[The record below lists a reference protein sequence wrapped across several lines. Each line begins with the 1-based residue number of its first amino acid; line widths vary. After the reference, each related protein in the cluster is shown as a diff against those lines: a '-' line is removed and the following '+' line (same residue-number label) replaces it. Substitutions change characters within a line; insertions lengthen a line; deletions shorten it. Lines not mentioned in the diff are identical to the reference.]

1 MRAYPHPPRK
11 YIDISKLITDSWR
24 LVWRHKF
31 LWFFGLFAGG
41 SASFGGWSGNF
52 STGGDSQQNNNS
64 GRTDRTAQEFSN
76 WINAHLTLIFIM
88 VAAVIAIILLLW
100 LWSIICRGAVIGSVR
115 DTRQGGSISFGSAF
129 ARGRESFGRLFLFDL
144 FLFFLSLCLI
154 IIIAASVL
162 FLIFLAMVAGKVGWA
177 LLSLLGLW
185 SLTFLIF
192 GLAYLAC
199 CTFWFVPWVFLGII
213 VNFAARS
220 VILEGNR
227 PIAAFRRI
235 WRIVMDNLSQTLL
248 VFLVSLGLSIGA
260 SIAITI
266 GVGLTA
272 IPAGIAWFFAYSAD
286 WNLASIV
293 IASSLTLIPLV
304 AIILAAAVMNTYFT
318 TFWTITYDKLAGH
331 ESSDERF
338 PRQSAT
344 SSPLQPPHLPTG
356 K

>member
-31 LWFFGLFAGG
+31 LWFFGLFASG
-41 SASFGGWSGNF
+41 SASFGGGGGNF
-52 STGGDSQQNNNS
+52 STGGNS
-64 GRTDRTAQEFSN
+64 RQKNGSGQTDRTVQEFSE
-76 WINAHLTLIFIM
+76 WINSHLTLIFIV
-88 VAAVIAIILLLW
+88 VAAVISIILLLW

-115 DTRQGGSISFGSAF
+115 DTRQGGRISFASAF
-129 ARGRESFGRLFLFDL
+129 ARGRKSFGRLFLFDM
-144 FLFFLSLCLI
+144 FLFFLSLCLF
-154 IIIAASVL
+154 IIIAAFVL
-162 FLIFLAMVAGKVGWA
+162 FLIFLAMVAGKVGLA
-177 LLSLLGLW
+177 LLTLLGIW

-192 GLAYLAC
+192 GLSCLAC

-227 PIAAFRRI
+227 PIAAFRKT
-235 WRIVMDNLSQTLL
+235 WRIVMDNLSRILL

-260 SIAITI
+260 SIAIAI

-286 WNLASIV
+286 WDLASIA
-293 IASSLTLIPLV
+293 IASCLTLIPLV
-304 AIILAAAVMNTYFT
+304 AAIIATALLNTYFT

-331 ESSDERF
+331 EPPDARF
-338 PRQSAT
+338 PRQSAS
-344 SSPLQPPHLPTG
+344 SSP
-356 K
+356 

>member
-24 LVWRHKF
+24 LVWHHKF

-41 SASFGGWSGNF
+41 SASFGGGSGNF

-64 GRTDRTAQEFSN
+64 GRTDRTVNEVSD
-76 WINAHLTLIFIM
+76 WINAHLILIFIL

-235 WRIVMDNLSQTLL
+235 WRIVMDNLSQILL

-266 GVGLTA
+266 AVGLTA
-272 IPAGIAWFFAYSAD
+272 IPAGIAWFFAYSAN
-286 WNLASIV
+286 WSLASIS

-304 AIILAAAVMNTYFT
+304 AVILAAAVINTYFT

-331 ESSDERF
+331 ESPDERF

-344 SSPLQPPHLPTG
+344 SPPLQPPHLPTG